1 MRLGHKTI
9 LTLLCSITSGL
20 FLFSASFNLLRSR
33 RRHLFHTKLLTI
45 RVIMN
50 FQYFLL
56 FSYSSYV
63 TLVLFFSVLPAH
75 DYCLRSLI
83 SFTFFVGCSPP
94 TVTEGWSWGKTRF
107 SRILSRWAI
116 TLWRHTSTELYNGF
130 ATQSAI
136 PSKRKADVPNVP
148 IDIPTV
154 LSPNIRKNAYAAT
167 AAVHL
172 INACVVGISKG
183 N

>member
-1 MRLGHKTI
+1 MARVIYPLKTPPLPFLRLGHKTI
-9 LTLLCSITSGL
+9 LTLLCSITSEL

-33 RRHLFHTKLLTI
+33 RRHLFHTMLLTI

-75 DYCLRSLI
+75 DYCLPNLI
-83 SFTFFVGCSPP
+83 SFTFLVGCSPP

-107 SRILSRWAI
+107 SRILSQWAI
-116 TLWRHTSTELYNGF
+116 TPRNLSTFKMFVTMNRKKCLMLWLFLRIIMGLSWY
-130 ATQSAI
+130 
-136 PSKRKADVPNVP
+136 
-148 IDIPTV
+148 V
-154 LSPNIRKNAYAAT
+154 LT
-167 AAVHL
+167 AGNHL
-172 INACVVGISKG
+172 DRGMDYVS
-183 N
+183 